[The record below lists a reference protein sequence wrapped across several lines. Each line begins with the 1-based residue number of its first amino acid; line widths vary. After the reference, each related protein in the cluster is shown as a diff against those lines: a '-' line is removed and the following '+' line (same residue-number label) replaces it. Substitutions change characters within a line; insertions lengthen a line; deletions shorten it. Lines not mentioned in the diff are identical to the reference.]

1 MQLAIIRHLPTAWNK
16 AGLLQ
21 GSKDIEI
28 DDVSVE
34 DMANIDENK
43 ASILNYQPYDLILTS
58 SLRRTKQTAQV
69 YGYSNVNQEP
79 LLNELN
85 FGVYE
90 GKEKSLLI
98 KENEDLWVNAPTS
111 LTLGEPL
118 AALEERV
125 KQFVEKYKEYP
136 KVLAFGHGSWIR
148 AAISIQKTGSI
159 ALMNKVV
166 VKNNDFILLEFD

>member
-28 DDVSVE
+28 EEVSSE
-34 DMANIDENK
+34 NREKIAENK
-43 ASILNYQPYDLILTS
+43 ESIKNYQPFDLILTS
-58 SLRRTKQTAQV
+58 SLVRTKQTANV
-69 YGYSNVNQEP
+69 YGFSDVHQEP

-85 FGVYE
+85 FGKYE

-98 KENEDLWVNAPTS
+98 EENKELWLNDPGS

-118 AALEERV
+118 LELEKRV
-125 KQFVEKYKEYP
+125 KMFVSNYNHCS

-159 ALMNKVV
+159 TMMNKIAVQ
-166 VKNNDFILLEFD
+166 NNDFILLEFN

>member
-28 DDVSVE
+28 DEVSLE
-34 DMANIDENK
+34 DRAKIDENK
-43 ASILNYQPYDLILTS
+43 ASIINYQPFDLILTS
-58 SLRRTKQTAQV
+58 SLKRTKQTAQA
-69 YGYSNVNQEP
+69 YGYSSVHQEP

-98 KENEDLWVNAPTS
+98 KENKDLWVNAPTS

-118 AALEERV
+118 LALEDRV
-125 KQFVEKYKEYP
+125 KRFVDKYKEYP
-136 KVLAFGHGSWIR
+136 KVLVFGHGSWIR
-148 AAISIQKTGSI
+148 AAISIQRTGSI

-166 VKNNDFILLEFD
+166 VNNNDFILLEFD

>member
-28 DDVSVE
+28 DVVSLE
-34 DMANIDENK
+34 DKAKINENK
-43 ASILNYQPYDLILTS
+43 ASIINYQPYDFILTS
-58 SLRRTKQTAQV
+58 SLIRTKQTAKV
-69 YGYSNVNQEP
+69 YGYSNVIQEP

-118 AALEERV
+118 VALEERI
-125 KQFVEKYKEYP
+125 KQFVTKYKDCP